1 MRVRAE
7 QGGMELGGCGAGEEG
22 RQTKTHP
29 GAWERR
35 GALFGILRARRERGS
50 ERMEEWRREPALW
63 RCAWAS
69 DSWPGRRAGWWWAAS
84 RLGGVRKCGRRD
96 SKSAWLAEPKNR
108 LVGDVVG
115 RLAGLFFAASTA
127 RKNRKKEEKECLAP
141 GLAFLLSGP
150 ATKRVKLSGGCLV
163 SACLEGPQH
172 RCRRDGCPTKFR
184 DQVPKLAAHS
194 LHRHLST
201 ATRPV
206 VLRKMRECGSWVPG
220 CVRRTCSGSNG
231 SKRGVNPPKA
241 QQVLELLISGDSESG
256 EDLGPVKSPRQR
268 ESAAGQG
275 MALMS

>member
-1 MRVRAE
+1 MGWSLVVAE
-7 QGGMELGGCGAGEEG
+7 QARRADKQRLTLGPGKGGELCLESSEQGEKEGRREWKNGGGSLLSGAAHGHPTAGLGGGRAGG
-22 RQTKTHP
+22 
-29 GAWERR
+29 
-35 GALFGILRARRERGS
+35 
-50 ERMEEWRREPALW
+50 
-63 RCAWAS
+63 
-69 DSWPGRRAGWWWAAS
+69 GRRAG
-84 RLGGVRKCGRRD
+84 LGGVRKCGRRD